1 MAAIAK
7 AIGFPRNPSDGDQYT
22 FNGKKWRYNVNVP
35 GWEALQ
41 VTDVTSIKKDTSSN
55 QVIFG
60 NNDTNGSTSFNLGSN
75 ITMDSSSKT
84 ISVVGGVS
92 SGLDADLVRGINGS
106 LVNSNIKTGILY
118 GGVLSVNSSDNSRF
132 DISAGS
138 GVIISYTNGGASG
151 SSAPSV
157 SAQIVTWSAQ
167 TSVSVSGISSADTT
181 WIYVNSS
188 GGIGQQTGVF
198 TSENYQEYI
207 IIGALV
213 HPNRSSISFI
223 SSLSNVSYGTLHQY
237 DEFIR
242 SLGPAKISGHRISA
256 NGSNMKINRS
266 SGTSYLMGSNYAL
279 DSNHPNFVSDA
290 GKTDAAIHRYYSDGA
305 GNFTISI
312 SSSIDGSKYDNGSG
326 TLQNVSSSNWSIQRL
341 FYYPGNEDVVISYY
355 GTVTYSSL
363 SEATSAIS
371 TETFSESPNTKDQ
384 TIFCGWLI
392 VRGGATQ
399 LNNTSDAKFVQASVF
414 REIISG
420 SGGGGGSISY
430 ISELLDVET
439 SAPSV
444 GQALIWDGSNWVN
457 QKAITYI
464 SELDDVQTSSPS
476 VGQFLVWDGSNW
488 VNQSLTGRISYI
500 ASPSAPS
507 TALYNAGDRWY
518 NTSTGIEYTLIND
531 GDDLY
536 WVNIYISPNEDYI
549 MSELTTFM
557 KFVSSSS
564 APSTNSYKNGDK
576 WFNSETGT
584 EFTLIDDGDSKQWV
598 NLNTNFISHVHPI
611 SEITGLQSELD
622 SKVEFYYQSSP
633 PSSPNVGDRWMD
645 DSTGEE
651 YIYVYDGTS
660 YQWMQPTAGSIVGV
674 ISFNTTHVTSS
685 SYSANSS
692 DCYIGVNYAGLVTV
706 TLPSSPSS
714 GKLIIIKD
722 ESGNAG
728 SSNRYITIVPASV
741 SDYIDNDSSAI
752 ININNGGVQLIYR
765 NGWRIV

>member
-1 MAAIAK
+1 MASIAK

-22 FNGKKWRYNVNVP
+22 FNGKKWRYNINVP

-60 NNDTNGSTSFNLGSN
+60 NNDTSGSTSFNLGSN
-75 ITMDSSSKT
+75 ISMDASSKT

-92 SGLDADLVRGINGS
+92 SGLDADLVRGISGS
-106 LVNSNIKTGILY
+106 LLNSNIKTGLLY
-118 GGVLSVNSSDNSRF
+118 GGVLSVNATDNSKF

-138 GVIISYTNGGASG
+138 GVILSYTNGGASG
-151 SSAPSV
+151 SASPSV
-157 SAQIVTWSAQ
+157 SAQVVTWSAKY
-167 TSVSVSGISSADTT
+167 SLPVSSISSADTT

-188 GGIGQQTGVF
+188 GTVSQQTGVF
-198 TSENYQEYI
+198 NSENYKEYI

-213 HPNRSSISFI
+213 HPNRSSISFT

-242 SLGPAKISGHRISA
+242 NLGPAKISGHRISS
-256 NGSNMKINRS
+256 NGSNMKLNRS
-266 SGTSYLMGSNYAL
+266 SGSAYLMGSNYPS
-279 DSNHPNFVSDA
+279 DSNHPNFISDA
-290 GKTDAAIHRYYSDGA
+290 GKTDASIHRYYSDGS
-305 GNFTISI
+305 GGYTISI
-312 SSSIDGSKYDNGSG
+312 SSSVDASKYDDGSG
-326 TLQNVSSSNWSIQRL
+326 TLQNVSSSYWSIQRV
-341 FYYPGNEDVVISYY
+341 FYYPGYEDVLISYY
-355 GTVTYSSL
+355 GTLTYSSL
-363 SEATSAIS
+363 SEATAAIS
-371 TETFSESPNTKDQ
+371 TETFNESNNTKDH

-399 LNNTSDAKFVQASVF
+399 LNNTSDAKFIQASVF

-430 ISELLDVET
+430 ISELLDVDT
-439 SAPSV
+439 SSPSV
-444 GQALIWDGSNWVN
+444 GQSLVWDGTNWIN

-464 SELDDVQTSSPS
+464 SELDDVSTSSPS
-476 VGQFLVWDGSNW
+476 IGQFLVWDGSNW
-488 VNQSLTGRISYI
+488 INQSMTGKISYV
-500 ASPSAPS
+500 SSSSAPS

-536 WVNIYISPNEDYI
+536 WVNIYISPNEDFI

-564 APSTNSYKNGDK
+564 APSTSSYKNGDK
-576 WFNSETGT
+576 WFNNETGK

-598 NLNTNFISHVHPI
+598 NLNTNFIAHVHPI
-611 SEITGLQSELD
+611 SDITGLQSELD

-651 YIYVYDGTS
+651 SIYVYDGSS
-660 YQWMQPTAGSIVGV
+660 YQWMQPTAGSVSGF
-674 ISFNTTHVTSS
+674 ISFNTIRVTDS
-685 SYSANSS
+685 SYAASS
-692 DCYIGVNYAGLVTV
+692 NDCYIGVNYAGLVTI
-706 TLPSSPSS
+706 TLPPNPSS
-714 GKLIIIKD
+714 GKLIIVKD
-722 ESGNAG
+722 ESGNSSA
-728 SSNRYITIVPASV
+728 SNRYITIIPASV
-741 SDYIDNDSSAI
+741 SDYIDNDSSVV
-752 ININNGGVQLIYR
+752 INIDNGGVQLVYR

>member
-7 AIGFPRNPSDGDQYT
+7 AIGFPRNPSNGDQYT

-35 GWEALQ
+35 GWESLQ
-41 VTDVTSIKKDTSSN
+41 VTDVTSIKKDTASN

-106 LVNSNIKTGILY
+106 LINSNIKTGILY
-118 GGVLSVNSSDNSRF
+118 GGVLSVNASDNSKF

-138 GVIISYTNGGASG
+138 GVIVSYANGGASG
-151 SSAPSV
+151 SAAPTV
-157 SAQIVTWSAQ
+157 SAQIVSWSAQ
-167 TSVSVSGISSADTT
+167 SSISVSSISSADTT
-181 WIYVNSS
+181 WIYVNAS
-188 GGIGQQTGVF
+188 GVIGQQTGVF
-198 TSENYQEYI
+198 TSDNYQEYI

-223 SSLSNVSYGTLHQY
+223 SSLSNVYYVTLHQY

-256 NGSNMKINRS
+256 NGSNMKLNRS
-266 SGTSYLMGSNYAL
+266 AGTAYLMGSNYQS
-279 DSNHPNFVSDA
+279 DSSHPNLVSDS
-290 GKTDAAIHRYYSDGA
+290 GKSDASIHRYYSDGA
-305 GNFTISI
+305 GGYTISI
-312 SSSIDGSKYDNGSG
+312 SSSVDASKYDDGSG
-326 TLQNVSSSNWSIQRL
+326 TLQNVSSSYWSIQRV
-341 FYYPGNEDVVISYY
+341 FYYPGNEDILISYY
-355 GTVTYSSL
+355 GTSSYTSL
-363 SEATSAIS
+363 SEATAAIS
-371 TETFSESPNTKDQ
+371 TESFSESANTKDQ

-392 VRGGATQ
+392 VRGGTTQ
-399 LNNTSDAKFVQASVF
+399 LNNTSDAKFIQASVF

-430 ISELLDVET
+430 ISELLDVDV
-439 SAPSV
+439 SSPSL
-444 GQALIWDGSNWVN
+444 GEALIWDGSNWVN
-457 QKAITYI
+457 QRAITYI

-476 VGQFLVWDGSNW
+476 VGQFLVWNGSNW
-488 VNQSLTGRISYI
+488 VNQSLTGKISYVS
-500 ASPSAPS
+500 SPSAPS

-564 APSTNSYKNGDK
+564 APGANSYKNGDK
-576 WFNSETGT
+576 WFNSQTGT

-598 NLNTNFISHVHPI
+598 NLNTNFISHVHPVTDI
-611 SEITGLQSELD
+611 NFT
-622 SKVEFYYQSSP
+622 VT
-633 PSSPNVGDRWMD
+633 R
-645 DSTGEE
+645 
-651 YIYVYDGTS
+651 
-660 YQWMQPTAGSIVGV
+660 
-674 ISFNTTHVTSS
+674 VTSS
-685 SYSANSS
+685 SYSASTL
-692 DCYIGVNYAGLVTV
+692 DYYIGVNYSGTV
-706 TLPSSPSS
+706 SIYLPSVEN
-714 GKLIIIKD
+714 GHIVVVKD
-722 ESGNAG
+722 ELGEASN
-728 SSNRYITIVPASV
+728 SNRYIEIFPTPG
-741 SDYIDNDSSAI
+741 DYIDNSASI
-752 ININNGGVQLIYR
+752 VINIDYGSVSLIYR
-765 NGWRIV
+765 NGWWII